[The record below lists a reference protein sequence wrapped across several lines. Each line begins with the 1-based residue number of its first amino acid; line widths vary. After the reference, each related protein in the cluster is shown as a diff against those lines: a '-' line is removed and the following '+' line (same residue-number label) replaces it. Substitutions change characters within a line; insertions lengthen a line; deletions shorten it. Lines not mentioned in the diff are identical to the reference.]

1 MAGGSGGSA
10 NPANPTIV
18 DFKCDVEEQVKKVIR
33 NKKHLTEFL
42 IRYIIGHE
50 RLSKA
55 DQHLFSRF
63 EQRIGRLFIKHGLW
77 PLGSYFITERKKR
90 TNG

>member
-33 NKKHLTEFL
+33 NKKHLTEFT
-42 IRYIIGHE
+42 IRYILGVE
-50 RLSKA
+50 RLTTEQ
-55 DQHLFSRF
+55 QHVFSRY
-63 EQRIGRLFIKHGLW
+63 EQKIGRLFIKHGIH
-77 PLGSYFITERKKR
+77 PLGGYFITERKKR
-90 TNG
+90 NQ